1 MVFLSS
7 ALQGTEDFLFI
18 LFPHRSFGSKMKLRR
33 RSYLDPS
40 QVLRSRPEVVHV
52 GSLVLAPRR
61 AMNFIALL
69 GFAGV
74 DIKQL
79 ERERE
84 RERDLY
90 YPSLFNFR

>member
-1 MVFLSS
+1 
-7 ALQGTEDFLFI
+7 
-18 LFPHRSFGSKMKLRR
+18 MKLRR

-84 RERDLY
+84 RETFTILHFSTSGSSLY
-90 YPSLFNFR
+90 GNKPVTQQEKMEHV

>member
-84 RERDLY
+84 RDLY